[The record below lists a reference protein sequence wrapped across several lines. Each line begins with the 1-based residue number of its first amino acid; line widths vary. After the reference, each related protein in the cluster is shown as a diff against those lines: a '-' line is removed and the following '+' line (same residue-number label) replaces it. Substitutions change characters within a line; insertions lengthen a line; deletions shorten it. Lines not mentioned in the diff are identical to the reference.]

1 MILSRYLVKAFLGRF
16 AMLLIGLVIFLQ
28 TLDLLA
34 MANEVLAGGG
44 APVQSL
50 VRYVML
56 RLPGL
61 VETVAPLAAL
71 LGALTSM
78 VGMATTSEILA
89 MRAAGRSVLSLVGGL
104 VTVGALLSVMLFAFS
119 EFIVVPAS
127 SELEDWRNAGFK
139 ADGHVETG
147 ENSWL
152 IEGSAIVRVGH
163 VMRDGTVL
171 NDVRVFKQDSD
182 GNVADIIGV
191 RLAIW
196 ETDHWSTFEVKRLGG
211 LEPESP
217 GAPPPVW
224 ETQLRPEHFVRFAN
238 HPNQLSLTTLR
249 EYSGNQ
255 AIGSHPGY
263 FYDTWLQQK
272 IAGPLV
278 LALMPLL
285 AAIAAFAHH
294 RQGSSVVTVVWGI
307 TIGFA
312 FVVIDNI
319 VLAMGQFGS
328 LPPILAA
335 WLPLAFFATLGL
347 WIVFRFEHT
356 GART

>member
-1 MILSRYLVKAFLGRF
+1 MILSRYLMKAFIGRF
-16 AMLLIGLVIFLQ
+16 LMLLIGLVLFLQ

-34 MANEVLAGGG
+34 TANEVLAGGG
-44 APVQSL
+44 DPVASL
-50 VRYVML
+50 SRYVSL

-71 LGALTSM
+71 LGALTAM
-78 VGMATTSEILA
+78 VGMATNSEILA

-104 VTVGALLSVMLFAFS
+104 MAVGMLLSGLLFVFS
-119 EFIVVPAS
+119 EFIVVPTSAK
-127 SELEDWRNAGFK
+127 LEDWRDAGFK

-147 ENSWL
+147 ENSW
-152 IEGSAIVRVGH
+152 IMDGSSIIRVGH

-171 NDVRVFKQDSD
+171 NDIRVFRQDKD
-182 GNVADIIGV
+182 GNVTDIIGI
-191 RLAIW
+191 RLALW
-196 ETDHWSTFEVKRLGG
+196 ETDHWSVFEPKRIGG
-211 LEPESP
+211 LVPEDEN
-217 GAPPPVW
+217 APLPTW
-224 ETQLRPEHFVRFAN
+224 DTQLRPEHFIRFAN
-238 HPNQLSLTTLR
+238 HPNQLSLSTLR

-272 IAGPLV
+272 AAGPLV

-307 TIGFA
+307 TIGFS

-328 LPPILAA
+328 LPPVLAA
-335 WLPLAFFATLGL
+335 WLPLALFGTLGL

-356 GART
+356 GAHT